1 MREGEPAT
9 IFQAGKDIQLAMIEA
24 ELAEIF

>member
-9 IFQAGKDIQLAMIEA
+9 ISLAGKDIHLAMIEA